1 MKYLPILLVPCL
13 LYAQEDPTFVKGAT
27 KKDVAIYNRDK
38 DIDRLETE
46 ISNLKKEVLDLKLAL
61 KDKDLVIEKEK
72 TSPTLCQFKLIETTG
87 KLSSCET
94 GQITQIVLG
103 GLSVIGSGLAGAS
116 CLR

>member
-1 MKYLPILLVPCL
+1 MKYLPILFLPCL

-46 ISNLKKEVLDLKLAL
+46 ISNLKKEVLELKLAL
-61 KDKDLVIEKEK
+61 KDKDIVIEKEK
-72 TSPTLCQFKLIETTG
+72 SSTTLCKFKLIETEG

-94 GQITQIVLG
+94 GQKTQIVMG
-103 GLSVIGSGLAGAS
+103 ILSVVGSGVAS
-116 CLR
+116 VGCFR